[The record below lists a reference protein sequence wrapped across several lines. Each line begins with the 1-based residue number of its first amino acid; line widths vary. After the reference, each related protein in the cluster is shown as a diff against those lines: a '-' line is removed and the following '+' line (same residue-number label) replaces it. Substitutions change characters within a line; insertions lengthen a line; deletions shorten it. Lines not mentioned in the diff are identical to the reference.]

1 MMLHWG
7 IVDEIGEDHQVN
19 EISDSGEWRPRPR
32 LLRAGMLAAAV
43 VAIAVLATACGGG
56 SPTSSTAGPPS
67 LSSLTDQALAYAKCM
82 RARGIPSF
90 PDPTV
95 QDNANSKGVGFNLG
109 GGIDTHS
116 AQFTSAAK
124 LCQKQT
130 GFGHI
135 STAQL
140 QAGMAAMLKFA
151 ECMRSHG
158 IANFP
163 DPFENSHQIGFNTNG
178 TGIDMNS
185 SRVKAAQ
192 KTCQP
197 LLPGGGP

>member
-1 MMLHWG
+1 
-7 IVDEIGEDHQVN
+7 
-19 EISDSGEWRPRPR
+19 
-32 LLRAGMLAAAV
+32 MLAAAAAAV
-43 VAIAVLATACGGG
+43 AVLATACGGG
-56 SPTSSTAGPPS
+56 SPSSSTAGPPS

-82 RARGIPSF
+82 RAHGISGF

-95 QDNANSKGVGFNLG
+95 QDNARSKGVGFNLG
-109 GGIDTHS
+109 SGIDTHS

-163 DPFENSHQIGFNTNG
+163 DPFENSHQIGFNTDG

-192 KTCQP
+192 STCRP

>member
-1 MMLHWG
+1 MMAHG
-7 IVDEIGEDHQVN
+7 RIVAEIGEEYEVN
-19 EISDSGEWRPRPR
+19 DTCGGRDRRPSG
-32 LLRAGMLAAAV
+32 LRAGVLAAAAV
-43 VAIAVLATACGGG
+43 TVALLATACGGG
-56 SPTSSTAGPPS
+56 SNSSSSTAGVPS

-82 RARGIPSF
+82 RAHGIPNF

-95 QDNANSKGVGFNLG
+95 QDSARSKGVGFSVPSG
-109 GGIDTHS
+109 VDQHS

-124 LCQKQT
+124 LCQKET

-135 STAQL
+135 SPAQL
-140 QAGMAAMLKFA
+140 QAGMNAMLKFA

-158 IANFP
+158 IASFP
-163 DPFENSHQIGFNTNG
+163 EPVENSHQIGFNTSG
-178 TGIDMNS
+178 TGIDQNS
-185 SRVKAAQ
+185 ARFKAAQ